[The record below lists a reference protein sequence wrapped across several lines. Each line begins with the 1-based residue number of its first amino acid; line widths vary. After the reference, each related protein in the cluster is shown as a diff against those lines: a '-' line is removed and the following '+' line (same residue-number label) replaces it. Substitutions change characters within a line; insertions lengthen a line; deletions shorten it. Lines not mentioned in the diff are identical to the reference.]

1 MQKFLVVSAPEKVEA
16 PIIYWFLS
24 AYYIVENKV
33 VSPGTIL
40 FQKTGTPE
48 SAKIASSL
56 KPPSLIK

>member
-1 MQKFLVVSAPEKVEA
+1 
-16 PIIYWFLS
+16 
-24 AYYIVENKV
+24 

-40 FQKTGTPE
+40 FQKTGAPE